1 MIPRELQRAY
11 YSIIEIQQL
20 QDDLQQF
27 CYSTENRAL
36 KIREYK
42 NELYE
47 MLQNKLKVC
56 NNKSIS
62 VTMATHSL
70 GGDSYYSTN

>member
-11 YSIIEIQQL
+11 YSIMEIQRL

-27 CYSTENRAL
+27 CNSTENRAL

-70 GGDSYYSTN
+70 GGDSYCSTN